1 MELKRVIMK
10 PYILKQ
16 SEKKEIENLLK
27 NQFGIKEI
35 PGMLIKLGGERIFL
49 FQGDF
54 TREQIR
60 KLEELTQIERIGFYI
75 GKIIKDKQGKKH
87 MRLSIEASQILKNQ
101 ILKNIFELN
110 KEQAEK
116 WMMGQELYIKTGKR
130 CFLIMKYKED
140 FLGTG
145 KASEE
150 KIGNFIPKSRRLK
163 SKSLIK

>member
-1 MELKRVIMK
+1 
-10 PYILKQ
+10 
-16 SEKKEIENLLK
+16 
-27 NQFGIKEI
+27 
-35 PGMLIKLGGERIFL
+35 MLIKLGGERIFL

-54 TREQIR
+54 NEKEI
-60 KLEELTQIERIGFYI
+60 KNLGGLTQIERIGVYFA
-75 GKIIKDKQGKKH
+75 KIIKDKSGKKYI
-87 MRLSIEASQILKNQ
+87 RLSIEASQILKNQ
-101 ILKNIFELN
+101 ITKNIFELN

-130 CFLIMKYKED
+130 DFLIMKYKED

-163 SKSLIK
+163 SRSIIK